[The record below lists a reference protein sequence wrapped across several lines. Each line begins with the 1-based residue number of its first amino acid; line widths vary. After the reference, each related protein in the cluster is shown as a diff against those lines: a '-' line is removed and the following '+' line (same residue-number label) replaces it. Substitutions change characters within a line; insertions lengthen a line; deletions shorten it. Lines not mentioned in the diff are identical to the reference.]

1 MQIPKNVIQTGEPDP
16 CHKIYVEDY
25 VHTLLT
31 QYRENEADFCLY
43 GKLEQEG
50 EITYYFIYGAAKE
63 EPGWELMESRYFALQ
78 HRIGEATFDE
88 KEAWAFFED
97 GYSAPLNGFF
107 IFYEQNEDMQSY
119 LIAMHQNRPGEKAVT
134 FRHKAVERAEKA
146 VEKADEKEKEK
157 DGGKE
162 PRRILRRPEQKELH
176 AAQSDPQT
184 GGRTGRYRQTAG
196 PRGAD
201 STKKA
206 MEREERTGFRIK
218 ATAAAVLLGLCA
230 AAITSANEGQ
240 KAETAGNFFT
250 QTPGGEG
257 EEKENDGAGSDIPE
271 DDVLVVEETQL
282 STPDIA
288 PAADSLE
295 VETAFAPAADSRE
308 TETASIPAEAETEDS
323 IAEEE
328 PAPLAAEASAPETV
342 SAPPEEASA
351 PETASASPEEVP
363 EADTVT
369 YIVRR
374 GDNLAEICRRQY
386 GSTDRLK
393 EIAALNQLAD
403 PNHLIP
409 GQQILLPQ

>member
-146 VEKADEKEKEK
+146 DEKEKEK

-218 ATAAAVLLGLCA
+218 AIAAAVLLGLCA

-295 VETAFAPAADSRE
+295 AETAFAPAADSRE

-351 PETASASPEEVP
+351 PETASAPPEEVP
-363 EADTVT
+363 EAETVT

>member
-146 VEKADEKEKEK
+146 DEKEKEK

-218 ATAAAVLLGLCA
+218 AIAAAVLLGLCA

-295 VETAFAPAADSRE
+295 AETAFAPAADSRE

-342 SAPPEEASA
+342 SAPPEEAFA
-351 PETASASPEEVP
+351 PETASAPPEEVP
-363 EADTVT
+363 EAETVT

>member
-88 KEAWAFFED
+88 KEAWAYFED

-218 ATAAAVLLGLCA
+218 AIAAAVLLGLCA

-295 VETAFAPAADSRE
+295 A
-308 TETASIPAEAETEDS
+308 ETASIPAEAETEDS

-342 SAPPEEASA
+342 SAPPEEAFA
-351 PETASASPEEVP
+351 PETASAPPEEVP
-363 EADTVT
+363 EAETVT